1 MPMSRPPGAPSPDE
15 NIKPSTCNLYVN
27 SLPKEI
33 TDDKLVQ
40 IFGTFGDIESAR
52 VMVDLSTRI
61 SKGYGF
67 VKFRSH
73 EAGMLACA
81 CSRSIIAN
89 VSVARNAIQSMNGF
103 QMGANTLTVKA
114 ANENVTGATSSN
126 SIPVMY

>member
-1 MPMSRPPGAPSPDE
+1 MSRPPGAPSPTDSDSSSL
-15 NIKPSTCNLYVN
+15 KLASSSSCNLYVN

-67 VKFRSH
+67 VKFRTH
-73 EAGMLACA
+73 DAGMLTF
-81 CSRSIIAN
+81 SLSLF
-89 VSVARNAIQSMNGF
+89 MLF
-103 QMGANTLTVKA
+103 
-114 ANENVTGATSSN
+114 
-126 SIPVMY
+126 